1 MKRIR
6 FVYLLFLVFIFYSQ
20 FVNAESN
27 IDRDYSFGVFPYLS
41 AVNMDNVYAP
51 VSNELS
57 KSINH
62 KIKFR
67 TSSSFKKFL
76 SKLKSEYY
84 DVALIQPFWYPIAV
98 DKKGYIPLL
107 KMKEP
112 FVSLI
117 MTLNDSPIR
126 SVADLKGKVI
136 ATPPAFVPVVHMARR
151 ALIKQGL
158 VPGKDITFKAFK
170 SVDSCFQQVLIGK
183 ASACVAPP
191 FAPAIFEKVMGV
203 KLKTILKSQGIPNL
217 ALVIHPRVPAAH
229 RVKIKKSILSWTHSE
244 KGKDLLENMQTEG
257 FVPIVDTEYNR
268 VRNFIKEI
276 NQ

>member
-1 MKRIR
+1 MNRIKQIC
-6 FVYLLFLVFIFYSQ
+6 LLIPVFIFYSQ
-20 FVNAESN
+20 FVSAESN
-27 IDRDYSFGVFPYLS
+27 RDRDYSFGVFPYLS

-67 TSSSFKKFL
+67 TSSNFKKFL
-76 SKLKSEYY
+76 SKLKSENY
-84 DVALIQPFWYPIAV
+84 DIALIQPFWYPVAV

-112 FVSLI
+112 FVALI
-117 MTLNDSPIR
+117 MTLNDSSIR
-126 SVADLKGKVI
+126 SVDDLKGKVI

-158 VPGKDITFKAFK
+158 VPRKDFTFKAFK

-203 KLKTILKSQGIPNL
+203 KLKTILKSPGIPNL
-217 ALVIHPRVPAAH
+217 ALVIHPRVPVVH
-229 RVKIKKSILSWTHSE
+229 RVKIKKTILSWEHSE
-244 KGKDLLENMQTEG
+244 TGKGLLENMQTEG
-257 FVPIVDTEYNR
+257 FVPIVDSEYNL
-268 VRNFIKEI
+268 VRNFLKEI